1 MDSGNWVLY
10 HWQGAFPL
18 HCPNATKYPSTAS
31 VPINILLSIIKE
43 LSHTKL
49 NQKTGWESRL
59 SRHVSSQ
66 DSIFIVLLLPLD
78 VLVLC
83 LETVHNTWRLTRCM
97 SMSLPVGWFAVILSL
112 NSLYSFWSH
121 LSLGVC
127 RWPETV
133 ERICDVVLVS
143 AKMKFTYCFVHNV
156 CSWIVLLCF
165 YSFIVCKIKTV
176 SCLERLFSE
185 SWSCVHWTVTF
196 SSGHLLSWSHDPCQK
211 MSLNYWKLAPL
222 SLNSCK
228 YNCR

>member
-1 MDSGNWVLY
+1 MNKAVSTKNKYLLLNKRPTLYNAIGTLAIGSVLY
-10 HWQGAFPL
+10 HWHGAFPL

-97 SMSLPVGWFAVILSL
+97 SMSLPVGWFCHLIRFIHFGHICRLVFAADRKRSNVFVT
-112 NSLYSFWSH
+112 SF
-121 LSLGVC
+121 
-127 RWPETV
+127 
-133 ERICDVVLVS
+133 
-143 AKMKFTYCFVHNV
+143 
-156 CSWIVLLCF
+156 
-165 YSFIVCKIKTV
+165 
-176 SCLERLFSE
+176 
-185 SWSCVHWTVTF
+185 
-196 SSGHLLSWSHDPCQK
+196 
-211 MSLNYWKLAPL
+211 
-222 SLNSCK
+222 
-228 YNCR
+228 

>member
-1 MDSGNWVLY
+1 MGVSTLETCLISRQY
-10 HWQGAFPL
+10 F
-18 HCPNATKYPSTAS
+18 HCLALALRCLGL
-31 VPINILLSIIKE
+31 V
-43 LSHTKL
+43 
-49 NQKTGWESRL
+49 SRD
-59 SRHVSSQ
+59 SSQ
-66 DSIFIVLLLPLD
+66 
-78 VLVLC
+78 
-83 LETVHNTWRLTRCM
+83 HLTTDEM
-97 SMSLPVGWFAVILSL
+97 YVNVITSWLILSL

-133 ERICDVVLVS
+133 ERIRDVVLVS

-165 YSFIVCKIKTV
+165 YSLIVCKIKTV

-196 SSGHLLSWSHDPCQK
+196 SSWRLLSWSHDPCQK

-222 SLNSCK
+222 SLKSCK